1 MEIVWLLVG
10 ALAGGYAGFKFSE
23 HIHTSIFRD
32 ILTELKISEADMR
45 TMLANL
51 RDDLPEDHEDSMPR
65 VEVKVEQHNGQ
76 LLVYRVDT
84 MEFLGQG
91 TDRDSLIKNLT
102 ERFHKDFKIVLS
114 DEESANLL
122 KEKPA
127 NT

>member
-1 MEIVWLLVG
+1 MELVWLLVG
-10 ALAGGYAGFKFSE
+10 ALAGGYAGFKLSE

-45 TMLANL
+45 AMLANL

-76 LLVYRVDT
+76 LYVYRTDND
-84 MEFLGQG
+84 EFLGQG

-102 ERFHKDFKIVLS
+102 DRFHKDFKIILS
-114 DEESANLL
+114 DDASRELMKS
-122 KEKPA
+122 KP
-127 NT
+127 